1 MITQVAGHTVV
12 ERAQIVPYCD
22 IARLPLKANLNL
34 GDLGLLNRQLDQVLS
49 LLCGVAMDTLGVAVA
64 DKQTEPI
71 IKGVPDHCW
80 VNGAFPQR
88 DEIGK
93 LVCGRKVVA

>member
-1 MITQVAGHTVV
+1 
-12 ERAQIVPYCD
+12 
-22 IARLPLKANLNL
+22 
-34 GDLGLLNRQLDQVLS
+34 
-49 LLCGVAMDTLGVAVA
+49 MDTLGVAVA

-71 IKGVPDHCW
+71 IKGVPDHRG